1 MTTHSRM
8 MQSLAT
14 CFLSTLPSP
23 PPPPLRFSW
32 PPLGLFIIPDYF
44 SRMDE
49 QRHGGWVTRAPG
61 LPPPLSPDLHLC
73 CCRGVVRR
81 AHLVGLYSWGW
92 KKGPR
97 HCLGP
102 SIPMAAY
109 CWCLPVHI
117 LKSWKWEAADRVVK
131 TNISALSL
139 PARYSPPKAL
149 KKNHE
154 KGHSIANTCTPAYL
168 QNLKSKLE

>member
-1 MTTHSRM
+1 MTHSRM
-8 MQSLAT
+8 MQSLAI

-32 PPLGLFIIPDYF
+32 PPLGLFIPDF
-44 SRMDE
+44 FPRMDE
-49 QRHGGWVTRAPG
+49 QRHRGWVTRAPG

-81 AHLVGLYSWGW
+81 AHLVGLYSWGR

-117 LKSWKWEAADRVVK
+117 LKSWKWEAADRVV
-131 TNISALSL
+131 ISQDQHLS
-139 PARYSPPKAL
+139 SQPPSQVQPSQGP
-149 KKNHE
+149 E
-154 KGHSIANTCTPAYL
+154 KES
-168 QNLKSKLE
+168 